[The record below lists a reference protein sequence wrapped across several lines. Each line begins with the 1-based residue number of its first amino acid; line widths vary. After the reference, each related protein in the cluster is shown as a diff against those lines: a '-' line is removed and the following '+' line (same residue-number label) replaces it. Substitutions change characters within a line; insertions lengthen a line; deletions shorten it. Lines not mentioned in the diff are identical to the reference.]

1 MSDVYTIDLR
11 FLRFF
16 KNIKNLSV
24 YAMSNTVHTMIID
37 CTNIITISQLHHKVV
52 LLHTDNIKY
61 IKSCTNVNVLNKA
74 ISFPALETLEKYS
87 FASSHF
93 NNILNL
99 GKITIIPESCFTGAT
114 IYKIVLPQTCHT
126 IMEFGFNGAYI
137 YNKLISDYVK
147 IIKKFAFNSI

>member
-1 MSDVYTIDLR
+1 LQ

-24 YAMSNTVHTMIID
+24 YAVSDKTHTMIID
-37 CTNIITISQLHHKVV
+37 CTNIITISQLHHTVV

-61 IKSCTNVNVLNKA
+61 IKNCTDVNVLNKA
-74 ISFPALETLEKYS
+74 ISFPALETLEANS
-87 FASSHF
+87 FANAHF

-99 GKITIIPESCFTGAT
+99 GKITIIPESCFTSAT

-126 IMEFGFNGAYI
+126 IMEYGFGSACI